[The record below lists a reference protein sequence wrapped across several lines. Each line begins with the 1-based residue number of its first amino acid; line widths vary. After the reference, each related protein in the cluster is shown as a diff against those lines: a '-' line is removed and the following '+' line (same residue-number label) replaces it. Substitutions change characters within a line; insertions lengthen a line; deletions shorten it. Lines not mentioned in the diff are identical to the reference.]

1 MSKDRER
8 KIKKI
13 LELYG
18 KPQNNSNAFALP
30 NGFDPF
36 ANNNLRDNTTRRHSP
51 NLKSISRKN
60 VNNANDRLN
69 KLAEQLSALRVSRR
83 NINIPEN
90 FRLAKTKMT
99 LSNGDC
105 MYSSVFRA
113 AREQN
118 LLKNIKEY
126 FPDLPINNE
135 ANFIKDIRNIIANYA
150 DETLGSIYNNLKDL
164 EKNNKNVLNLQ
175 LRMDGVF
182 SDYQK
187 DLIRKYIINTKNKEQ
202 FKEEYKEK
210 IKTKGVYASEI
221 EYKILEEILFGLCGI
236 RLISIANDMTNRNKK
251 NIAHYYSNTD
261 RGIYLNYEP
270 NTIYIQNQGGGHYEY
285 FSFKP

>member
-1 MSKDRER
+1 MSKDREK
-8 KIKKI
+8 KIREI

-18 KPQNNSNAFALP
+18 KPQNNNSAFALP
-30 NGFDPF
+30 NGFDAF
-36 ANNNLRDNTTRRHSP
+36 ANNNFERSANTRRRSA
-51 NLKSISRKN
+51 NLNKPR
-60 VNNANDRLN
+60 NNFTNRLN
-69 KLAEQLSALRVSRR
+69 NLAKKVYALKLSNR
-83 NINIPEN
+83 NNIPEN
-90 FRLAKTKMT
+90 FRLAKTKIT

-126 FPDLPINNE
+126 FPDLLINNE
-135 ANFIKDIRNIIANYA
+135 ANFIKGIRNIIANYA
-150 DETLGSIYNNLKDL
+150 DETLDSIYNNLKGL

-202 FKEEYKEK
+202 FKKEYKEK

-236 RLISIANDMTNRNKK
+236 TLISVSNDMTNRNKN
-251 NIAHYYSNTD
+251 NISHYYSNTD
-261 RGIYLNYEP
+261 RGIYLKYEP

-285 FSFKP
+285 FSFNP